1 MLSRRRAP
9 SRGFSLIELIVVMA
23 VMTMMI
29 MMAAPSFSVWV
40 ANSRIRVTAES
51 VLSGLQSA
59 KSEAVSRNTRVRFQL
74 TSTLDNSCA
83 LSTTGAN
90 WVINLDPN
98 VNVAE
103 VEGLCASPANPMASP
118 ANAADA
124 PFILQ
129 TRPAAAGSG
138 STAVAAT
145 ASTLVFNGLGRIAP
159 PLPAGNIT
167 IDFNNP
173 TAGTCFAAGGEL
185 TCLRIIIT
193 PAGQVRMC
201 DPNPNLP
208 AGDPRIC

>member
-1 MLSRRRAP
+1 MLSRRAP

-23 VMTMMI
+23 VMAMLT

-59 KSEAVSRNTRVRFQL
+59 KSEAVTRNTRVRFQL
-74 TSTLDNSCA
+74 TSTLDNSCV
-83 LSTTGAN
+83 LSRTGVN

-98 VNVAE
+98 VDASE
-103 VEGLCASPANPMASP
+103 VESLCATPANPLASP

-124 PFILQ
+124 PYILQ
-129 TRPAAAGSG
+129 TRPAAGSG

-145 ASTLVFNGLGRIAP
+145 ESTLVFSGLGRIAP

-167 IDFNNP
+167 IDISNP
-173 TAGTCFAAGGEL
+173 TAGTCFAVGGEL
-185 TCLRIIIT
+185 TCLRIVIT

-201 DPNPNLP
+201 DPNPDLP

>member
-1 MLSRRRAP
+1 MLSDRNA
-9 SRGFSLIELIVVMA
+9 SRGFSLIELMVVMA
-23 VMTMMI
+23 IMAMLM
-29 MMAAPSFSVWV
+29 MMAAPTFSVWI

-51 VLSGLQSA
+51 VLSGLQAA

-74 TSTLDNSCA
+74 TSTLDNTCV
-83 LSTTGAN
+83 LSTTGVN

-98 VNVAE
+98 VNPGE
-103 VEGLCASPANPMASP
+103 VEGRCATPADPLV
-118 ANAADA
+118 A

-145 ASTLVFNGLGRIAP
+145 ASSFVFNGLGRIAP

-167 IDFNNP
+167 IDVNNP
-173 TAGTCFAAGGEL
+173 AGGTCFATGGEL
-185 TCLRIIIT
+185 TCLRIVIS

-201 DPNPNLP
+201 DPNPDLP